1 MAERWE
7 HCARR
12 GARPLVLLAFLSL
25 ASPACGDSASPP
37 SQPLTTCN
45 GLLFVTN
52 GTRRNGSLVD
62 GNAGEWCWN
71 TISSASSDG
80 FVLGDQLA
88 CDSAF
93 VEPSNSSI
101 DLATLVIA
109 APVTDYY
116 GTLQIVYNLPDGHTL
131 EDGTSNITGAVRSSL
146 NLESEELLPMEQCLW
161 DVSAGGCIGR
171 RVRRLQHATSNR
183 SAMVRLGFVL
193 LPDLSE
199 ALQNQRLAITT
210 LLLSQEALLVP
221 LDYSY
226 RYDSVV
232 LQSLSATSGP
242 LRTTDAALQRGSWP
256 GRRDSGKVE
265 PGVRVAEPPRDGEEE
280 GEGGAPAGTADR
292 RERRRQRRGLQVADS
307 PPEGDAGAVVESP
320 DGAGSGAGTS
330 VSYVPA
336 KDAANVAAAALP
348 GSRITAG
355 PTGRAQ
361 VTLPPLR
368 GAPPT
373 AEARPPPRF
382 VDLPPPGDAQLASAA
397 GTAGQPVTST
407 AGGTLASQAPWIEG
421 SSATPSRPTL
431 PPLADATSSPPALH
445 RTPPQPAGE
454 ASPGARAA
462 RRRAAREQASAAL
475 TNALDGE
482 PAQGVAAGP
491 APEALAKAAVPVPAP
506 VPAPSSPTADS
517 VRARRAARAQAA
529 AALP

>member
-1 MAERWE
+1 MMDTIYVSA
-7 HCARR
+7 
-12 GARPLVLLAFLSL
+12 
-25 ASPACGDSASPP
+25 SASPP
-37 SQPLTTCN
+37 SPPPSPPSPPSPPIPPPAPPSLPPFPPATPDDRRGIATW
-45 GLLFVTN
+45 LL
-52 GTRRNGSLVD
+52 
-62 GNAGEWCWN
+62 
-71 TISSASSDG
+71 
-80 FVLGDQLA
+80 
-88 CDSAF
+88 
-93 VEPSNSSI
+93 
-101 DLATLVIA
+101 
-109 APVTDYY
+109 
-116 GTLQIVYNLPDGHTL
+116 
-131 EDGTSNITGAVRSSL
+131 
-146 NLESEELLPMEQCLW
+146 
-161 DVSAGGCIGR
+161 
-171 RVRRLQHATSNR
+171 
-183 SAMVRLGFVL
+183 VL
-193 LPDLSE
+193 L
-199 ALQNQRLAITT
+199 
-210 LLLSQEALLVP
+210 
-221 LDYSY
+221 
-226 RYDSVV
+226 VV
-232 LQSLSATSGP
+232 IFSCAGV
-242 LRTTDAALQRGSWP
+242 AALVFTVLVCTRGRP